1 MGEQEIRGLIHGRA
15 FGATNSGVDL
25 SEGRLRD
32 GPREG
37 GIDRAVADRAHDETG
52 GSQLLSGDASQC
64 FDGGFASDIGG
75 FAFKRK
81 RHSDGGEV
89 DDAAGALADHDLT
102 DSLQTM
108 EGAEVVDAHEPLGG
122 LAGRQQ
128 QSIHGRRAGIIHQE
142 IDAATFGDGRDGT
155 TDRRLIRDV
164 DGMAMKIRMTQGLR
178 ATGETMHGPTV
189 REQAFGQ
196 GTAET
201 LGSAGDESGVHFRLG
216 GRVDQLIGWPVGRTK
231 DRAKVQIGAELRCK
245 SAKVNNSRS

>member
-1 MGEQEIRGLIHGRA
+1 MGEQEIRGLIHSRA
-15 FGATNSGVDL
+15 FGATDGGVDL
-25 SEGRLRD
+25 SEGRLRHR
-32 GPREG
+32 PRQG
-37 GIDRAVADRAHDETG
+37 GINRAVADRTHDDAG
-52 GSQLLSGDASQC
+52 GSQLLGGDFRQR
-64 FDGGFASDIGG
+64 FDGGLAGDISG

-196 GTAET
+196 GTT
-201 LGSAGDESGVHFRLG
+201 QSLGSAGDESGGH
-216 GRVDQLIGWPVGRTK
+216 I
-231 DRAKVQIGAELRCK
+231 
-245 SAKVNNSRS
+245 